1 MNFDAFQFLTPR
13 LWPDVFEILLVAFVI
28 YRFLLFLVG
37 TRAMPI
43 FIGVVVLALGY
54 FVATL
59 AQFNMISSLLTVLFT
74 YGPFAAIVV
83 FQPELRNALARLGQ
97 SRFIRGFSKGDR
109 QSVAEE
115 ISEALARLSRAGTG
129 AIIAVEGDI
138 GLEEFISSG
147 VPMEAKVSAD
157 LLTTIFTPYSPLH
170 DGAVLVRADRI
181 IGAGCVLPLTQFKVT
196 DKSLGTRHR
205 AALGL
210 SEETDA
216 TVLVVSEETSSI
228 SIASHGMLYRHLTA
242 EQVRDLLSGAV
253 TQLSG
258 GERVSAATAG

>member
-1 MNFDAFQFLTPR
+1 MNVDAFKFLAPR

-37 TRAMPI
+37 TRALQI
-43 FIGVVVLALGY
+43 VVGLVILSMAY
-54 FVATL
+54 FVAVFAKFT
-59 AQFNMISSLLTVLFT
+59 MISSLLGVVFT
-74 YGPFAAIVV
+74 YGAFAAVVV

-97 SRFIRGFSKGDR
+97 SHFMRVFSKGDR

-115 ISEALARLSRAGTG
+115 IAEALDRLSRAGTG
-129 AIIAVEGDI
+129 AIIAIEGDI
-138 GLEEFISSG
+138 GLEEFITTG

-170 DGAVLVRADRI
+170 DGAVLVRGDQI
-181 IGAGCVLPLTQFKVT
+181 IGAGCVLPLTQFKVN

-216 TVLVVSEETSSI
+216 TVLVVSEETSTI
-228 SIASHGMLYRHLTA
+228 SIASHGLLYRHLTP
-242 EQVRDLLSGAV
+242 QTVRDLLSGV
-253 TQLSG
+253 ISHLEG
-258 GERVSAATAG
+258 GERVTAPAT